1 MGIGRRQLVGRV
13 NGQVVHPSKIS
24 TYSIGNCSRKPPKV
38 HSSGWGWPILG
49 GGGGGGTWANVRG
62 ATLLGRAWIMLQG
75 QLLGSKRVKIRPF
88 RILPCPA

>member
-1 MGIGRRQLVGRV
+1 MVGDSHVGRV

-24 TYSIGNCSRKPPKV
+24 TYYIRNCSRIPPNV

-62 ATLLGRAWIMLQG
+62 ANLLGRARIMPQG
-75 QLLGSKRVKIRPF
+75 QLLGSRRAKIRPF
-88 RILPCPA
+88 GILPCPA